1 MDTQA
6 GESQG
11 TARVGAKTTT
21 GRTRWVTGPIRT
33 FGRAR
38 DLSRRMRFLQLALGR
53 VYGNGW
59 PAVAARRLGLQPDPR
74 LRQHLLRLPGRPA
87 DAPALRVGFATDFHA
102 GPTTH
107 PEVLRRACEA
117 LAEASPDVLLLTGD
131 FVELHARHIDCLTPM
146 LAAIP
151 APLGRFAVLGN
162 HDLMGD
168 DAYVAHR
175 LRGIGVELLTN
186 RATQLPPPFDDV
198 WLCGLDDPTRGT
210 PSAQC
215 ALDGVPGARVV
226 LMHSPDGLF
235 SIGDRP
241 FDLALCGH
249 THGGQVALPGG
260 RPLVVPEGDLNRPFM
275 HGFYSLGDDGRRT
288 MLVSRGIG
296 CSTVPF
302 RLFARPEVHLCT
314 LLGRDDAD

>member
-1 MDTQA
+1 
-6 GESQG
+6 
-11 TARVGAKTTT
+11 
-21 GRTRWVTGPIRT
+21 
-33 FGRAR
+33 
-38 DLSRRMRFLQLALGR
+38 
-53 VYGNGW
+53 
-59 PAVAARRLGLQPDPR
+59 
-74 LRQHLLRLPGRPA
+74 
-87 DAPALRVGFATDFHA
+87 
-102 GPTTH
+102 
-107 PEVLRRACEA
+107 VLRRACEA

-131 FVELHARHIDCLTPM
+131 FVELHARHIDRLTP
-146 LAAIP
+146 LLDAIP

-168 DAYVAHR
+168 DTYVAHR
-175 LRGIGVELLTN
+175 LRGIGVQLLTN
-186 RATQLPPPFDDV
+186 RAAQLPPPFDDV

-249 THGGQVALPGG
+249 THGGQVALPDG
-260 RPLVVPEGDLNRPFM
+260 RALVVPEGELNRPFLR
-275 HGFYSLGDDGRRT
+275 GFHSLGEGGSRT
-288 MLVSRGIG
+288 LLVSRGIG

-314 LLGRDDAD
+314 LLGRDDDA